1 MNRDRRTRSPRA
13 CRPRQ
18 AARLVR
24 GVWTVDDRWV
34 GVAAVPR
41 SAAADSMMDFA
52 PASTNTSAAPVPER
66 ADRPPVETD

>member
-1 MNRDRRTRSPRA
+1 MIRDRRTRSPRA

-41 SAAADSMMDFA
+41 SAAAESMMDFA
-52 PASTNTSAAPVPER
+52 PEAAPVPER
-66 ADRPPVETD
+66 TDRPPVETD